1 MAVRARD
8 DVGVAQVSGEPGSGK
23 RADYPAA
30 HGASSTLF
38 KLPLEVV
45 LGRDIGTEA
54 RTEQPRAC
62 CPQVAELGVLQQNGR
77 YLLVTAEVLAQ
88 SEAVFAASVA
98 LKVDPNAPAEE
109 DPYADPQY
117 QVPDDLVW

>member
-1 MAVRARD
+1 MEAQQVRVAVRARD

-45 LGRDIGTEA
+45 LGRDIRTEA

-62 CPQVAELGVLQQNGR
+62 CPQVAELGLLQQWP
-77 YLLVTAEVLAQ
+77 
-88 SEAVFAASVA
+88 AAARV
-98 LKVDPNAPAEE
+98 
-109 DPYADPQY
+109 
-117 QVPDDLVW
+117 VPGQLFLHLGC